1 MSKILLDTDTC
12 IYIINNK
19 PLHVR
24 KKFEKY
30 DIFDIAI
37 SSITLSELVF
47 GIEKSRYK
55 EQNKKALKG
64 FLEPLEVL
72 DFGYNQSLVYGKLR
86 AELEKNKNLI
96 GSMDMLIAAHA
107 LSLNL
112 SLVTNNE
119 MDFKKVPKLKL
130 QNWLKN

>member
-119 MDFKKVPKLKL
+119 RDFKKVPKLKL